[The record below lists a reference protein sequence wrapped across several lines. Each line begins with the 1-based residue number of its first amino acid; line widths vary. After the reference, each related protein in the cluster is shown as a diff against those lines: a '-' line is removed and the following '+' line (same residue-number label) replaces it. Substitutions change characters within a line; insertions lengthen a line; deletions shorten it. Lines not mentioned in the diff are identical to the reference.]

1 MTYCILQRVFVFI
14 LKQMVKTHPKSSC
27 IQTLICY
34 SFELAFLTKDQ
45 QTNQLWCLEV
55 GDRSGRKQL
64 RMTWFQDDMYRIS
77 FPFWMFHGFHGIY
90 KQPSIIE
97 VVWSLYDFKYIYG
110 CYSWDILYMWWFR
123 SAPFVPGPTIIPF
136 QKCCR
141 GASPLGCA
149 SEKTALP
156 FLFHKCGTFLY
167 MVQPCERKAW
177 TITLY
182 FQVRSSKCRTKTR
195 QGIYPN

>member
-97 VVWSLYDFKYIYG
+97 VVWSCTTSNTYTVAIHGIFCTCDDFVAPLL
-110 CYSWDILYMWWFR
+110 SLAPRSFR
-123 SAPFVPGPTIIPF
+123 SKMLQRCVTAWMCLGENSFAIFVPQMWHLSLHGATLRKESVNNNIIF
-136 QKCCR
+136 S
-141 GASPLGCA
+141 G
-149 SEKTALP
+149 E
-156 FLFHKCGTFLY
+156 
-167 MVQPCERKAW
+167 VQ
-177 TITLY
+177 
-182 FQVRSSKCRTKTR
+182 QVP
-195 QGIYPN
+195 Y